1 MTARG
6 SGRAWLIALALCG
19 AATATTSTAAA
30 QSANEAAAQV
40 RFQRGRELFVANDFN
55 GALTE
60 FRAANQ
66 LVGSPNTRLY
76 IARCL
81 RGLGRLGEAY
91 IEFQRAGAEAADRA
105 VNEPRYAASR
115 DAARQ
120 EMDAIRPQIGNLT
133 IHAPHAPEGLEVRVA
148 GTVIPTAM
156 MDVAMPT
163 TPGSVEVTATAPG
176 RLPFRQEATVR
187 ASATTELSVEMR
199 VDPNYVPPTNNSNN
213 ANTNSNTSTNNQ
225 TGGNETP
232 PTPRLVRVSEGGGA
246 RIGGFVVAA
255 VGLGGLGAFIG
266 FGTMANSRFASL
278 QGVCGTNGPCPDTAA
293 HRANIDEGEM
303 FQTAANVGLI
313 AGGVALVAG
322 TVMII
327 VGGPKERFVP
337 ESELRP
343 QARRRVSPQWAP
355 VIAPSAGGAS
365 AGVVG
370 TF

>member
-6 SGRAWLIALALCG
+6 SGRAWLLALALSG
-19 AATATTSTAAA
+19 AATAAASTAAA

-120 EMDAIRPQIGNLT
+120 EMDVIRPQIGNLT

-148 GTVIPTAM
+148 GAVIPTAM

-163 TPGSVEVTATAPG
+163 TPGSVEITATAPG

-199 VDPNYVPPTNNSNN
+199 VDPNYVPPSSGNTNNSNS
-213 ANTNSNTSTNNQ
+213 NTNTNNQ
-225 TGGNETP
+225 NGGDERP
-232 PTPRLVRVSEGGGA
+232 PTPPRLVRVTEGGGA

-266 FGTMANSRFASL
+266 FGTMANSRFTSL
-278 QGVCGTNGPCPDTAA
+278 QSVCGTSGPCPDTAA

-303 FQTAANVGLI
+303 FQTAANIGLI

-370 TF
+370 VF

>member
-1 MTARG
+1 MVMTARG
-6 SGRAWLIALALCG
+6 SSRAWVLALALSG
-19 AATATTSTAAA
+19 AATSVAATASA

-40 RFQRGRELFVANDFN
+40 RFQRGRDLFVANDFN

-81 RGLGRLGEAY
+81 RGLGRLGDAY

-120 EMDAIRPQIGNLT
+120 EMDALRPQIGNLT
-133 IHAPHAPEGLEVRVA
+133 LHAPHAPEGIEVRVA
-148 GTVIPTAM
+148 GMVVPTAM
-156 MDVAMPT
+156 LDVAMPT
-163 TPGSVEVTATAPG
+163 TPGNVEVTATAPG
-176 RLPFRQEATVR
+176 RLPFRQEAAVR
-187 ASATTELSVEMR
+187 ASSTTELSIEMR
-199 VDPNYVPPTNNSNN
+199 VDPNYVPPANNG
-213 ANTNSNTSTNNQ
+213 NSNTNTNNQ
-225 TGGNETP
+225 NTQNGGNETP
-232 PTPRLVRVSEGGGA
+232 TTPRLVRVSEGGGA

-266 FGTMANSRFASL
+266 FATMANSRFASL
-278 QGVCGTNGPCPDTAA
+278 QSVCGTNGPCPDTAA

-303 FQTAANVGLI
+303 FQTAANIGLI

-337 ESELRP
+337 ETELRP
-343 QARRRVSPQWAP
+343 QARRSVAP
-355 VIAPSAGGAS
+355 RWTPVLAPTMSGAS

>member
-1 MTARG
+1 MTARA
-6 SGRAWLIALALCG
+6 SCRAWLIVLALGG
-19 AATATTSTAAA
+19 AAMSSTRTAAA
-30 QSANEAAAQV
+30 QSANETAAQV

-91 IEFQRAGAEAADRA
+91 IEFQRAAAEAADRA

-148 GTVIPTAM
+148 GTVIPMAM
-156 MDVAMPT
+156 MDVPVPT
-163 TPGSVEVTATAPG
+163 TPGSIEVTATAPG
-176 RLPFRQEATVR
+176 RLPYRQEVTVR

-199 VDPNYVPPTNNSNN
+199 VDPNYVPPTNNSSGNN
-213 ANTNSNTSTNNQ
+213 SGSNTNTNNQ
-225 TGGNETP
+225 HGADAP
-232 PTPRLVRVSEGGGA
+232 ATPRLVRVTEGGGA

-255 VGLGGLGAFIG
+255 VGLGGLGTFIG

-293 HRANIDEGEM
+293 YRANIDEGEM

-343 QARRRVSPQWAP
+343 QARRRVGPQWTP
-355 VIAPSAGGAS
+355 VLAPSAGGAS
-365 AGVVG
+365 AGVAG